1 MNHLLTSDHQE
12 LDELLGQLFSAIDT
26 GVTEEVFEK
35 LDMFWA
41 RLAMHIRA
49 EHLHLL
55 PTILDAVKSQQQTDK
70 TPSLESVQNEIERLH
85 NDHDFFMREL
95 ATAVK
100 LMREI
105 NKSDSQDFSKE
116 ISIVHEKVSAVSQKL
131 KEHNELEESEVY
143 GWADTLLDPSEH
155 TILNEKMQKELDNL
169 PPRFS

>member
-1 MNHLLTSDHQE
+1 MNNLLTSDHQE
-12 LDELLGQLFSAIDT
+12 LDEMLGQLFSAIDT
-26 GVTEEVFEK
+26 GVAEEIFAK

-49 EHLHLL
+49 EHLHLF
-55 PTILDAVKSQQQTDK
+55 PAILNAVKSNEQMDK
-70 TPSLESVQNEIERLH
+70 NLSLKSVQNAIERLH

-105 NKSDSQDFSKE
+105 NKSNLQDISKKL
-116 ISIVHEKVSAVSQKL
+116 ITIHEKVSAFSQKL

-143 GWADTLLDPSEH
+143 GWAETLLDQSELR
-155 TILNEKMQKELDNL
+155 ILNEKMQKELDNL
-169 PPRFS
+169 PQRFS

>member
-1 MNHLLTSDHQE
+1 MNDLLTSDHQE
-12 LDELLGQLFSAIDT
+12 LDEMLGQLFSAIDS

-35 LDMFWA
+35 LDLFWA

-49 EHLHLL
+49 EHLHLF
-55 PTILDAVKSQQQTDK
+55 PAILNVVKSQQQRDNN
-70 TPSLESVQNEIERLH
+70 PSLESVQNAIEQLH
-85 NDHDFFMREL
+85 NDHGFFMREL

-105 NKSDSQDFSKE
+105 DKSNNQDFSKE
-116 ISIVHEKVSAVSQKL
+116 LSIVHEKVSAVSQKL
-131 KEHNELEESEVY
+131 KEHNELEESKVY
-143 GWADTLLDPSEH
+143 RWADTLLNLSER

>member
-1 MNHLLTSDHQE
+1 MNNILISDHRE
-12 LDELLGQLFSAIDT
+12 LDEMLSQLFSAIDT
-26 GVTEEVFEK
+26 GVTAKVFEK

-49 EHLHLL
+49 EHLHLF
-55 PTILDAVKSQQQTDK
+55 PAILNAVETKK
-70 TPSLESVQNEIERLH
+70 NPSLESVQNAIEQLH

-131 KEHNELEESEVY
+131 KEHNQLEESKVY
-143 GWADTLLDPSEH
+143 DWAETLLKKSER
-155 TILNEKMQKELDNL
+155 TILNEKMQKELNNL